1 MERGRDRAG
10 PGGRE
15 VGRGVT
21 GPAGKE
27 EKGSWAGLLLGFGLV
42 GVSSSFS
49 FLIQTN
55 LTQMNPNLNLNSLKH
70 SNKLNKKCTSM
81 NATTKV

>member
-21 GPAGKE
+21 GPVGKE

-42 GVSSSFS
+42 GVGFHLLLFLFLSSIS
-49 FLIQTN
+49 TN
-55 LTQMNPNLNLNSLKH
+55 
-70 SNKLNKKCTSM
+70 SN
-81 NATTKV
+81 